1 MKNRILPLCC
11 TALLLACSGCASS
24 TGVMP
29 WGSGLYS
36 ITVDQDKTLFT
47 NLSDAEQKAYIEAAN
62 YCGSL
67 GQDIEVQSTTR
78 GSTHWHYNSKIVFR
92 CIPRQGEAQSALPK
106 QDVEMF

>member
-1 MKNRILPLCC
+1 MKNHILPLCC
-11 TALLLACSGCASS
+11 TALLLVCSGCASS

-29 WGSGLYS
+29 WGPGVYS
-36 ITVDQDKTLFT
+36 ITVDLDKTPLT
-47 NLSDAEQKAYIEAAN
+47 SLGDAEQKAYMEAVN

-78 GSTHWHYNSKIVFR
+78 GSTHWHYNSKIIFR
-92 CIPRQGEAQSALPK
+92 CIPRQGDAQSAQPK